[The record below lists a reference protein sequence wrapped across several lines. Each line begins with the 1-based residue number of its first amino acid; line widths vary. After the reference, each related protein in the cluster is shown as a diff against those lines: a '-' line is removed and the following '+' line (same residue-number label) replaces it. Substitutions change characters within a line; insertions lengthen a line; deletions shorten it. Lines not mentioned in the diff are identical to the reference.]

1 MKNIGFIGS
10 CFALYGYLKYFS
22 LKNYNLYT
30 LERYKTIIKKRI
42 DLNSIYSK
50 IIFKRNDKELLDHC
64 DEIVVARRPIDQ
76 EKFINNILKKKINF
90 KKYYF
95 EKPLCPNPKKSL
107 EFLNKLK
114 KNKFNF
120 SIGYLFFYTEFYKK
134 FIKTYNHDIHVNWE
148 FMSYDLK
155 KNKTSWKFNLLKGG
169 GPLRFYGIHLIAI
182 LTKKFKNSANITSVL
197 TFKKNTPIRWTCNIL
212 TSSKKKVVININT
225 FSRKNKFTIFSD
237 NKSLY
242 NASSPFGNYQK
253 NNKKD
258 YRIKY
263 IDYMI
268 SDLRKKNYYKIYKD
282 SMILWKK
289 IEDKTKFV
297 YEM

>member
-1 MKNIGFIGS
+1 MKNIGFLGS
-10 CFALYGYLKYFS
+10 GFALYGYLKYFS

-30 LERYKTIIKKRI
+30 LDRYKTIIKRRS
-42 DLNSIYSK
+42 DLNRIYSK
-50 IIFKRNDKELLDHC
+50 IIFKRNDTELLDHC
-64 DEIVVARRPIDQ
+64 NELVVARRPIDQ
-76 EKFINNILKKKINF
+76 ERFINNILKKKINL

-95 EKPLCPNPKKSL
+95 EKPLCSNPKKSL
-107 EFLNKLK
+107 EVIYKLK
-114 KNKFNF
+114 KDKFNF
-120 SIGYLFFYTEFYKK
+120 KIGYLFFYTAFYKK
-134 FIKTYNHDIHVNWE
+134 FIKTYKQNIYINWE

-155 KNKTSWKFNLLKGG
+155 KNKKSWKFDLAKGG

-182 LTKKFKNSANITSVL
+182 LSKRYKNFANIKSVII
-197 TFKKNTPIRWTCNIL
+197 FKKNTPVSWKCNIL
-212 TSSKKKVVININT
+212 TSSKKKIEININT
-225 FSRKNKFTIFSD
+225 FSNKNKFTILSD
-237 NKSLY
+237 NKILY
-242 NASSPFGNYQK
+242 RSSSPFSNYQK
-253 NNKKD
+253 NKKKD

-282 SMILWKK
+282 SLILWKK